1 LGQRYYREFQLR
13 QATACLNAGGVLAYP
28 TEAIWG
34 LGCNPFD
41 QDATLRLLEIKQRPV
56 GKGLILVASS
66 IDQLGSLLLPLTDAQ
81 LGRVASS
88 WPGPTTWLIPD
99 TNNVVPWWIKGDYSS
114 VAVRVSAHPQV
125 SALCR
130 CFGGPIVSTSANR
143 AGARPAKTALAV
155 QRQMGMQVDGI
166 FCGRLGGSTSP
177 STIIDVVTGQV
188 LR

>member
-1 LGQRYYREFQLR
+1 MAQRYHREFQLR

-56 GKGLILVASS
+56 DKGLILVASS

-81 LGRVASS
+81 RSRVGAS

-99 TNNVVPWWIKGDYSS
+99 TNNIVPWWIKGAHTA
-114 VAVRVSAHPQV
+114 VAVRVSAHSQV

-130 CFGGPIVSTSANR
+130 YFGGPIVSTSANR
-143 AGARPAKTALAV
+143 AGQPPAKTALAV
-155 QRQMGMQVDGI
+155 QRQMGGQVDKI
-166 FCGRLGGSTSP
+166 FNGRLGGSTSP

-188 LR
+188 MR